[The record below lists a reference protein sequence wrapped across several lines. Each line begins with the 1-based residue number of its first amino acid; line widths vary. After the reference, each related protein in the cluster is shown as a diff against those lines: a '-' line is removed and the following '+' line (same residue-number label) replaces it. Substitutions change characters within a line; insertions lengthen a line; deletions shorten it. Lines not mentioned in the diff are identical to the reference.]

1 VLDINS
7 IIGYNKG
14 MKLKSLKGY
23 IVEEKNTHMEHL
35 EDLIFNEGSAGT
47 KKAINFIKD
56 LRDMLAGHSA
66 SKITATVKWDG
77 APAIFAGIDP
87 RDGKFFIAKK
97 GVFNKE
103 PKIYKTNKEIDAD
116 TTGDL
121 AVKFKV
127 ALAELKKLGIKSG
140 VYQGDL
146 MFTKSDLK
154 KETIEGQNY
163 ITFHP
168 NTIVYAVPEN
178 SDLAN
183 KIKQAK
189 IGVVWH
195 TTYTGDSFETMKAS
209 FGKSIVQHLTPVSSV
224 WMDDA
229 NYKDYSGTATF
240 TAAETTVLNGLITKI
255 QAKFNN
261 IKAEAID
268 AISDNEELLLQ
279 IKTYNNT
286 KIRSGEGFV
295 DTKSHVKGLFDYI
308 HTKLEPK
315 QKTEKGK
322 AAGEEKRKAVLRYF
336 SEHNPQDIQDIFD
349 LVNLMTEAKD
359 MIVAKMNQAGH
370 ISTFLKTTNG
380 FKTTGVEGFVAI
392 DHLKGGAVKV
402 INRMEFSRSN
412 FSADI
417 IKGWQR

>member
-1 VLDINS
+1 
-7 IIGYNKG
+7 

-56 LRDMLAGHSA
+56 LRDMLAGHST

-268 AISDNEELLLQ
+268 AISENEELLLQ

-308 HTKLEPK
+308 HAKLEPK

-336 SEHNPQDIQDIFD
+336 SEHNPQDIQAIFD